1 MELKGERIMITPT
14 RVSYAV
20 LAATIILAKLLH
32 LGAPLLVVLF
42 SYFALRQLYF
52 LTTRKWLALAL
63 FIIAVAG
70 IAAAG
75 VYFTRAA
82 ILALPD
88 VADTSI
94 PSASAWAQKR
104 QIELP
109 FSDFDSLR
117 QVVVNTLGEEANYL
131 RNVANVAKATTT
143 NLVFSI
149 LGIVAAASLFFKTG
163 LDPYRGTHRVK
174 NNLYS
179 ICCEQVA
186 RRFRDFYRSFATVM
200 GAQITISLINT
211 ALTSIFLLAIRM
223 PHAPLLIV
231 VTFLCGLV
239 PIVGNLVSNTII
251 VFVALTVSLKLAI
264 SALVF
269 LIVIHKLEYVLNSK
283 IIGDRIRNPVWLTL
297 IALILGERLMG
308 IPGLILAPVVLNY
321 LRVEML
327 TVEVPAQ
334 REEVEA
340 LNRRAVRSAEL
351 IERLGRIGPEEVQN
365 YFLRLA
371 QEKGFLE
378 TVFNAIQEGI
388 IVTDSKGRITYLNDA
403 ACALFGLE
411 AAEAIGKRLDER
423 IGGLDWGS
431 LTQSGGPVSHDVEI
445 FYPQNR
451 FINFYVVPL
460 VMEQREPTVA
470 GGGDSGGIVAGI
482 HR

>member
-1 MELKGERIMITPT
+1 MITPT

-20 LAATIILAKLLH
+20 LAATLVLAGFLH
-32 LGAPLLVVLF
+32 LGVPLLVMLF
-42 SYFALRQLYF
+42 SYFAMRQLYF
-52 LTTRKWLALAL
+52 FTRRKWLALTL
-63 FIIAVAG
+63 FVLVVAA
-70 IAAAG
+70 IVAAG
-75 VYFTRAA
+75 VYLTRTA

-117 QVVVNTLGEEANYL
+117 QVVVEALRVEAHYL
-131 RNVANVAKATTT
+131 RNVANVAKVATT
-143 NLVFSI
+143 NIVLSI
-149 LGIVAAASLFFKTG
+149 LGMVAAGSLFFKTG

-179 ICCEQVA
+179 ICCDEVS

-211 ALTSIFLLAIRM
+211 AATAIFLMVVRM
-223 PHAPLLIV
+223 PHAPLLIA

-239 PIVGNLVSNTII
+239 PIVGNLLSNTII
-251 VFVALTVSLKLAI
+251 VFLGLTVSLKLAI

-269 LIVIHKLEYVLNSK
+269 LVVIHKLEYLLNSK

-327 TVEVPAQ
+327 TVEVPAR
-334 REEVEA
+334 REEVEL
-340 LNRRAVRSAEL
+340 LNR
-351 IERLGRIGPEEVQN
+351 
-365 YFLRLA
+365 
-371 QEKGFLE
+371 
-378 TVFNAIQEGI
+378 
-388 IVTDSKGRITYLNDA
+388 
-403 ACALFGLE
+403 
-411 AAEAIGKRLDER
+411 
-423 IGGLDWGS
+423 
-431 LTQSGGPVSHDVEI
+431 
-445 FYPQNR
+445 
-451 FINFYVVPL
+451 
-460 VMEQREPTVA
+460 
-470 GGGDSGGIVAGI
+470 
-482 HR
+482 

>member
-1 MELKGERIMITPT
+1 MITPT
-14 RVSYAV
+14 RLSYAV
-20 LAATIILAKLLH
+20 LAATIILAGFLH
-32 LGAPLLVVLF
+32 LGVPLLVVLF

-52 LTTRKWLALAL
+52 LTRKKWLALAFFVL
-63 FIIAVAG
+63 VVALIVAAG
-70 IAAAG
+70 IH
-75 VYFTRAA
+75 FTRAA

-109 FSDFDSLR
+109 FTDFESLR
-117 QVVVNTLGEEANYL
+117 QLVINTLGEEANYL

-149 LGIVAAASLFFKTG
+149 LGIVAAGSLFFKTG
-163 LDPYRGTHRVK
+163 LDPHRGAHRVK

-179 ICCEQVA
+179 ICCDEVSG
-186 RRFRDFYRSFATVM
+186 RFRDFYRSFATVM

-211 ALTSIFLLAIRM
+211 ALTAIFLLAIRM
-223 PHAPLLIV
+223 PHAPLLIA

-251 VFVALTVSLKLAI
+251 TFVALTVSVKLAI

-269 LIVIHKLEYVLNSK
+269 LIVIHKLEYLLNSK

-327 TVEVPAQ
+327 TVEVSAA
-334 REEVEA
+334 REEVEL
-340 LNRRAVRSAEL
+340 LNR
-351 IERLGRIGPEEVQN
+351 
-365 YFLRLA
+365 
-371 QEKGFLE
+371 
-378 TVFNAIQEGI
+378 
-388 IVTDSKGRITYLNDA
+388 
-403 ACALFGLE
+403 
-411 AAEAIGKRLDER
+411 
-423 IGGLDWGS
+423 
-431 LTQSGGPVSHDVEI
+431 
-445 FYPQNR
+445 
-451 FINFYVVPL
+451 
-460 VMEQREPTVA
+460 
-470 GGGDSGGIVAGI
+470 
-482 HR
+482 